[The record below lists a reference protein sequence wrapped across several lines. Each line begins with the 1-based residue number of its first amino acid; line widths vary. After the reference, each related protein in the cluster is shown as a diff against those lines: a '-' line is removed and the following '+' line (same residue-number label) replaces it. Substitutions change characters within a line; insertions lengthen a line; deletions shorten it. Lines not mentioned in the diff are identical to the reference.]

1 MSIVKWKVEELEE
14 CTSTLDVA
22 RQFDAWTV
30 VRAVRQT
37 GGRGRFNR
45 TWYADEGGLW
55 ASYNLPLDLAKGRD
69 PGVLPLVA
77 GVSVLE
83 VLRRY
88 AIEGLRLRW
97 PNDVM
102 VGRSKLVGILVE
114 RPRTDMVSVGVGV
127 NVFNEVGHLAERI
140 KDPPARL
147 ADLVKECPT
156 PPQLSELIA
165 QSLAA
170 EFGTFTKGGLEALSG
185 KLAAA
190 WGERRQVEVETDD
203 GLHTG
208 RFEGV
213 DGDGSPLLS
222 RTDGSRYTVPG
233 ISVLRLRELDT
244 ISNERTS

>member
-1 MSIVKWKVEELEE
+1 MSLVKWKVEELEE

-45 TWYADEGGLW
+45 TWYAEEGGLW

-77 GVSVLE
+77 GVSVIE

-114 RPRTDMVSVGVGV
+114 RPRTDMASVGVGV

-156 PPQLSELIA
+156 PSQLSELMA
-165 QSLAA
+165 KSLAA
-170 EFGTFTKGGLEALSG
+170 EFEAFAKGGLETLSG

-203 GLHTG
+203 GVYTG
-208 RFEGV
+208 CFEGV
-213 DGDGSPLLS
+213 DGNGSPLLS
-222 RTDGSRYTVPG
+222 RLDGSRYTVPG
-233 ISVLRLRELDT
+233 ISVLRLREPDT